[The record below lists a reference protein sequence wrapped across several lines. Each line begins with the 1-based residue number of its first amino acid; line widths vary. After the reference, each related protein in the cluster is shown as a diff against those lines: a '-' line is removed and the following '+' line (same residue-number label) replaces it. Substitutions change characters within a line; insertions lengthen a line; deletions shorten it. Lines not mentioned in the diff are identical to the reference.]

1 MTSSNSSSFASNMI
15 SIYSFILVIFVL
27 IVCIIITTGNN
38 AKSIYKNSTPI
49 LIFFSFVFFI
59 YLLGFNIKL
68 TENKLIC
75 GSTNT
80 NVGFMATIFPYI
92 FIYSLGIILIH
103 IFEGWKRSFS
113 NTFGLTICRMC
124 GFNIQKY
131 MTPPGKD
138 GLQNSTTQSKSR
150 EIENIYTTIYENPDV
165 FINEIV
171 LDKNEPNLLDE
182 NQIPEYIKNRIQHE
196 NQDKNFYDELVQ
208 FIVLKDT
215 VGTYIWVGLLSV
227 LTILVS
233 QNTLLNE
240 NCSKPINNNDEF
252 KQYVSNQLKS

>member
-1 MTSSNSSSFASNMI
+1 MTSSNSGSFASNMI

-27 IVCIIITTGNN
+27 IICIIITTGNN
-38 AKSIYKNSTPI
+38 AKSMYKNSTPI

-92 FIYSLGIILIH
+92 FVYSLGLLLIH

-131 MTPPGKD
+131 MMQPTQD
-138 GLQNSTTQSKSR
+138 STDM
-150 EIENIYTTIYENPDV
+150 IENIYTTIYENPDV

-171 LDKNEPNLLDE
+171 LDKSKESLLDE
-182 NQIPEYIKNRIQHE
+182 SQIPEYITNRIQDD
-196 NQDKNFYDELVQ
+196 NQDNKNFYHELVQ

-252 KQYVSNQLKS
+252 KKYVSNQLKS